1 MSLINAQQL
10 QNLRD
15 LAAGDDQFLKN
26 VFGAFLPQ
34 LELTPRALR
43 QALEAGFYEKAADL
57 AHSLKGSASN
67 VGAAEVAR
75 ISQEI
80 ERLTRKS
87 TGDTVRPLLDELDT
101 VALATRD
108 ILQREIDD

>member
-1 MSLINAQQL
+1 MRRGVSRGRGRRRRSNFDSFDQS
-10 QNLRD
+10 
-15 LAAGDDQFLKN
+15 GDDERSTVKKEDSFESDWSS
-26 VFGAFLPQ
+26 AS
-34 LELTPRALR
+34 
-43 QALEAGFYEKAADL
+43 FYEKAADL